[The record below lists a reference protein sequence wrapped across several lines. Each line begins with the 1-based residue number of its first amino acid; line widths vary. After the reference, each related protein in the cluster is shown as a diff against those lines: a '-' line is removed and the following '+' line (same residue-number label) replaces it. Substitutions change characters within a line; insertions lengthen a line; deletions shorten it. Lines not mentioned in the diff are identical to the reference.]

1 MSTTSGRERWILEV
15 VRGRNIGRRYQVG
28 TGETPIGNALAG
40 AAGFDLADQESNSPR
55 RMAGRHACL
64 TAAGEALSI
73 RDLESPGGTFVNR
86 QRLLPGQVRPL
97 QPGDL
102 IQLGAV
108 QLEVKRAGQLE
119 AQTSRPS
126 QPQPLSQPQVQPRPA
141 ALTIPFTI
149 RGGSTCKTWDDFLTL
164 AAQRWALVRDELTS
178 SRLAEHLR
186 RIGRTDLVPRPEPTQ
201 TVDEQLDAW
210 LARLPASRSSDPE
223 LDVHPQTLVIRAATA
238 GGLIRKSLRIT
249 NVGYRL
255 LRSTAR
261 VEPAASTTIR
271 VAAEF
276 SARPFL
282 TIDHTDIPVEIEL
295 PENARPTTLGTVVV
309 ESNGGTR
316 RIEIRLERPA
326 LNAATAAGAN
336 GSGPVDLV
344 IDTRP
349 LGELVAARPVARRL
363 ILVPLALVV
372 FRLLVLVAALIPL
385 GASGASRFE
394 PRLGSI
400 TLLLAAAGALI
411 GIVRG
416 SETRD
421 RAACGFTAAMAGILA
436 AADGEDT
443 ASESA
448 SLDTAI
454 AAARRLGLPVCTLG
468 LGTEEEIASGDLRRL
483 ARSTRA
489 QYYPARNADQLKAIY
504 ETMAARIG
512 AGYTLVYESDRR
524 LPDGTL
530 RPVRIFHR
538 GSRAAGE
545 TAVFIPGMVVPA
557 GGWSPLFLALLTA
570 LAALTLV
577 PSWLSRGKP
586 AEKSRD

>member
-15 VRGRNIGRRYQVG
+15 VRGRNVGRRYQVG

-40 AAGFDLADQESNSPR
+40 AQGFDLADQESNSPR

-64 TAAGEALSI
+64 TAAGDALSI

-86 QRLLPGQVRPL
+86 QRLLAGQARPL

-102 IQLGAV
+102 IQLGGV
-108 QLEVKRAGQLE
+108 QLEVKREGQLE
-119 AQTSRPS
+119 AQTPRPA
-126 QPQPLSQPQVQPRPA
+126 QPQPLPLPQVQPRPA
-141 ALTIPFTI
+141 ALSIPFTI
-149 RGGSTCKTWDDFLTL
+149 PGGSTCKTWDDFLIL

-178 SRLAEHLR
+178 GRLAEHLR

-201 TVDEQLDAW
+201 TADEQLDAW

-255 LRSTAR
+255 LRSTVR
-261 VEPAASTTIR
+261 VEPAASMSIR

-276 SARPFL
+276 SACPFL

-295 PENARPTTLGTVVV
+295 PENARSTTLGTVVV
-309 ESNGGTR
+309 ESNGGIR
-316 RIEIRLERPA
+316 WIEIRLERPA
-326 LNAATAAGAN
+326 LNTATAEGVN

-349 LGELVAARPVARRL
+349 LGELIAAQPVARRL

-372 FRLLVLVAALIPL
+372 FRLLVLVAGLIPL
-385 GASGASRFE
+385 GPSGASSFE

-421 RAACGFTAAMAGILA
+421 RAACGFTGAMIGLLA
-436 AADGEDT
+436 AALGF
-443 ASESA
+443 ALIRSVA
-448 SLDTAI
+448 SLLGGWASSPFAALLLWALLGVAI
-454 AAARRLGLPVCTLG
+454 A
-468 LGTEEEIASGDLRRL
+468 
-483 ARSTRA
+483 
-489 QYYPARNADQLKAIY
+489 
-504 ETMAARIG
+504 
-512 AGYTLVYESDRR
+512 LVS
-524 LPDGTL
+524 
-530 RPVRIFHR
+530 
-538 GSRAAGE
+538 
-545 TAVFIPGMVVPA
+545 
-557 GGWSPLFLALLTA
+557 WLALP
-570 LAALTLV
+570 
-577 PSWLSRGKP
+577 PSRPISTP
-586 AEKSRD
+586 PPEPTT

>member
-15 VRGRNIGRRYQVG
+15 VRGRNVGRRYQVG

-40 AAGFDLADQESNSPR
+40 AQGFDLADQESNSPR

-64 TAAGEALSI
+64 TAAGDALSI

-86 QRLLPGQVRPL
+86 QRLLAGQARPL

-102 IQLGAV
+102 IQLGGV
-108 QLEVKRAGQLE
+108 QLEVKREGQLE
-119 AQTSRPS
+119 AQTPRPA
-126 QPQPLSQPQVQPRPA
+126 QPQPLPPPLPQVQPRPA
-141 ALTIPFTI
+141 ALSIPFTI
-149 RGGSTCKTWDDFLTL
+149 PGGSTCKTWDDFLIL

-178 SRLAEHLR
+178 GRLAEHLR

-201 TVDEQLDAW
+201 TADEQLDAW

-223 LDVHPQTLVIRAATA
+223 LDVHPQTLVIRAVTA

-255 LRSTAR
+255 LRSTVR
-261 VEPAASTTIR
+261 VEPAASMSIR

-276 SARPFL
+276 SARPFP

-295 PENARPTTLGTVVV
+295 PENARSTTLGTVVV

-326 LNAATAAGAN
+326 SNTATAEGVN

-349 LGELVAARPVARRL
+349 LGELVAAQPVARRL

-385 GASGASRFE
+385 GPSGASRFE

-411 GIVRG
+411 GIARG
-416 SETRD
+416 SATRD
-421 RAACGFTAAMAGILA
+421 CAACGFTGAMISWPPPSVSRSSAASSRCWVAGR
-436 AADGEDT
+436 
-443 ASESA
+443 
-448 SLDTAI
+448 
-454 AAARRLGLPVCTLG
+454 ARRLRHCC
-468 LGTEEEIASGDLRRL
+468 SG
-483 ARSTRA
+483 
-489 QYYPARNADQLKAIY
+489 PC
-504 ETMAARIG
+504 
-512 AGYTLVYESDRR
+512 
-524 LPDGTL
+524 
-530 RPVRIFHR
+530 
-538 GSRAAGE
+538 
-545 TAVFIPGMVVPA
+545 
-557 GGWSPLFLALLTA
+557 
-570 LAALTLV
+570 
-577 PSWLSRGKP
+577 
-586 AEKSRD
+586 

>member
-40 AAGFDLADQESNSPR
+40 APGFDLADRESNSPR
-55 RMAGRHACL
+55 RIAGRHACL

-86 QRLLPGQVRPL
+86 QRLLAGQVRPL

-186 RIGRTDLVPRPEPTQ
+186 RIGHTDLVPRPEPTQ
-201 TVDEQLDAW
+201 TADEQLDAW

-223 LDVHPQTLVIRAATA
+223 LDVHPRTLVIRAATA
-238 GGLIRKSLRIT
+238 GDLIRKSLRIT
-249 NVGYRL
+249 NVDYRL

-326 LNAATAAGAN
+326 LNAATAEGAN

-349 LGELVAARPVARRL
+349 LGELVAAQPVARRL

-416 SETRD
+416 SEARD
-421 RAACGFTAAMAGILA
+421 RAPCGFAGAMAGILA
-436 AADGEDT
+436 AAVGFALIRSVESLLGGW
-443 ASESA
+443 ASSPFA
-448 SLDTAI
+448 ALLLWALLGVAI
-454 AAARRLGLPVCTLG
+454 A
-468 LGTEEEIASGDLRRL
+468 
-483 ARSTRA
+483 
-489 QYYPARNADQLKAIY
+489 
-504 ETMAARIG
+504 
-512 AGYTLVYESDRR
+512 LVS
-524 LPDGTL
+524 
-530 RPVRIFHR
+530 
-538 GSRAAGE
+538 
-545 TAVFIPGMVVPA
+545 
-557 GGWSPLFLALLTA
+557 WLALP
-570 LAALTLV
+570 
-577 PSWLSRGKP
+577 PSRPISTP
-586 AEKSRD
+586 PPEPTT